1 MHQDWP
7 GEACRHNRFDPKH
20 RPMTMTFGR
29 FHQSCRHESLRSLI
43 AGLICVGLMLGTVV
57 APVDAPAPAEI
68 VHFISGEVMSIAE
81 HRAEGDAIVL
91 SLKGGGEVL
100 FDAQLIER
108 IEPVM
113 MRAPRPVV
121 HVAPVEE
128 AQLPAKPYAALV
140 RRGSD
145 RHRVDADILHA
156 IIEAESGYRPDAESP
171 RGAKGLM
178 QLMPDTVARYN
189 VHDPFDPAANI
200 DAGARHLRQLF
211 DRFGMRGGLAA
222 YNAGEGS
229 VRRFRGVPPY
239 PETHRYVDRVLEI
252 VDEIRMQDARAKDAI
267 AQ

>member
-1 MHQDWP
+1 MNR
-7 GEACRHNRFDPKH
+7 GEGCTSNGVDPKH
-20 RPMTMTFGR
+20 GPMTMTFGR
-29 FHQSCRHESLRSLI
+29 FLRLRRNESVRLLMT
-43 AGLICVGLMLGTVV
+43 GLICVGLTLGTIV
-57 APVDAPAPAEI
+57 ALVDAPAPVEM
-68 VHFISGEVMSIAE
+68 VHFTSGEVMSIAG
-81 HRAEGDAIVL
+81 HHVEGDAIVL

-108 IEPVM
+108 IEPVVM
-113 MRAPRPVV
+113 PAPQPVV

-140 RRGSD
+140 RRTSD

-156 IIEAESGYRPDAESP
+156 VIEAESGYRPDAESP

-189 VHDPFDPAANI
+189 VRDPFDPAANI

-211 DRFGMRGGLAA
+211 DQFGMRGGLAA

-229 VRRFRGVPPY
+229 VRRFHGVPPY

-252 VDEIRMQDARAKDAI
+252 VDETRMQDARAQDAL